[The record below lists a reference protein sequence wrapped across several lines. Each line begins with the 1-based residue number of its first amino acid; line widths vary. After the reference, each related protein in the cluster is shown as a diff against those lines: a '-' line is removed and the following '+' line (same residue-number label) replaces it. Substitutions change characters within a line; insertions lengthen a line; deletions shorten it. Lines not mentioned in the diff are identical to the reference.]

1 MPDYNPSNEIKEL
14 AVKVASDPFCR
25 PIMGVKDLLGQFNAS
40 ARGDR
45 VTRDINA
52 FLRKYKILTE
62 PDYEEVSLGATVTLV
77 PRPTKPAKTTE
88 EEILPQSSATSG
100 GNHRHQIRILPCA
113 SKSPSS
119 IIKAPDNV
127 SLDECLTIMLTQNVG
142 HLLVGTTRN
151 IAGILTWEAYARKAH
166 GTNLASKICLDDV
179 IDKNPRVILETH
191 SLLDAVDEVA
201 EIGYVVVKNVQK
213 EVCGIVTAKDI
224 AREFVPLAK
233 PFFLLALIEHSLR
246 RLIDS
251 GNPSLDEIK
260 SVIREE
266 ERSNRPNL
274 SIADLTLGESIAL
287 MMKIADKLP
296 NHPSILRRI
305 QGQLQEVNKR
315 RNDIMHFRQDP
326 AGPEE
331 IAILENCRRS
341 IEELSLNK
349 A

>member
-1 MPDYNPSNEIKEL
+1 MADYNPSNEIKEL
-14 AVKVASDPFCR
+14 AAKVAGDPLFR
-25 PIMGVKDLLGQFNAS
+25 LSISVKELLSHFNAS

-45 VTRDINA
+45 VTRDINS
-52 FLRKYKILTE
+52 FLRKFRVLTE
-62 PDYEEVSLGATVTLV
+62 PDYEEVSLGTSVTLI
-77 PRPTKPAKTTE
+77 PRPAKPAKPTDE
-88 EEILPQSSATSG
+88 EVSAPIPAPTG

-113 SKSPSS
+113 SKPPSS
-119 IIKAPDNV
+119 IVKAPDNI

-166 GTNLASKICLDDV
+166 GTNLASKISLDDV
-179 IDKNPRVILETH
+179 IDKNPRIILESH

-201 EIGYVVVKNVQK
+201 ETGYVVVKNAQK

-251 GNPSLDEIK
+251 GSPTLDEIK
-260 SVIREE
+260 SVVREE

-274 SIADLTLGESIAL
+274 SVADLTLGESIAL

-305 QGQLQEVNKR
+305 QGQLLEVNKR

-349 A
+349 G